1 MPLCSDRIIYIL
13 LLQRLHEENEKL
25 FDRLTEKASLLGSAQ
40 VDFLSQ
46 NGIIAHLYPE
56 KGNFCPEKLLKLIG
70 HFVLFLVYF
79 LPDALSSL
87 LGNEFF
93 VTILLSF

>member
-1 MPLCSDRIIYIL
+1 M
-13 LLQRLHEENEKL
+13 
-25 FDRLTEKASLLGSAQ
+25 
-40 VDFLSQ
+40 
-46 NGIIAHLYPE
+46 HLYPE
-56 KGNFCPEKLLKLIG
+56 KGNFFLEKLLKLIG